1 MSRRTHPADR
11 GLAAVARVREVREHD
26 SRLGLVEA
34 LRDLRAREA
43 RVGALEDSLR
53 RHSASASGGLHDGA
67 AFVALRA
74 SLDALRES
82 LVAERARLSVA
93 QTVAM
98 DADARWQSDR
108 SRLGAVE
115 GLLERR
121 AVERRVERRR
131 AEDRDLDEVASQ
143 GWLRRTRAEAHRG
156 GAA

>member
-34 LRDLRAREA
+34 LRDLRTHEA
-43 RVGALEDSLR
+43 RVADLEDSLR
-53 RHSASASGGLHDGA
+53 QHSSFVSGDA
-67 AFVALRA
+67 ATFV
-74 SLDALRES
+74 ALRES
-82 LVAERARLSVA
+82 LTALRESLLAEHARLSVA
-93 QTVAM
+93 RTVAM
-98 DADARWQSDR
+98 DADARWQADR

-121 AVERRVERRR
+121 AAERRVERRR

-143 GWLRRTRAEAHRG
+143 GWLRRSRAAEAHG